1 MTNIKT
7 YPNQRTVKINREE
20 IKNDFLGIKN
30 TNWMAAAKDLS
41 ASALKLYMYFASN
54 KNGFSLA
61 LSPKAIENQIGM
73 ARSTYCDQFKILL
86 EKGYLVHAGGN
97 TYEFYEVPKT
107 VNQTPADGFDVV
119 ANTAPDAV
127 NVKEAMPDIK
137 NAADDLP
144 CPSVVSN
151 CTGEDREINN
161 INTVTDNMIN
171 NSVTNNDQKRRK
183 EVSSNGERK
192 EFRF

>member
-7 YPNQRTVKINREE
+7 YPNQRTVKINREK

-30 TNWMAAAKDLS
+30 ANWMAAARNLS

-97 TYEFYEVPKT
+97 TYEFYEVPTT
-107 VNQTPADGFDVV
+107 VNQTPADGFDVMELCSRCHRV
-119 ANTAPDAV
+119 
-127 NVKEAMPDIK
+127 
-137 NAADDLP
+137 
-144 CPSVVSN
+144 
-151 CTGEDREINN
+151 G
-161 INTVTDNMIN
+161 
-171 NSVTNNDQKRRK
+171 
-183 EVSSNGERK
+183 
-192 EFRF
+192 